1 MEVLP
6 KEGDSAALM
15 LRMEVPNKEN
25 KKNGQES
32 IEFTYNI
39 NTDVPDEVVGEM
51 VSVCVP
57 LLCCLDIKLS

>member
-1 MEVLP
+1 MEVVP
-6 KEGDSAALM
+6 HSGDSAELL

-39 NTDVPDEVVGEM
+39 RTDEPDEVVGEM
-51 VSVCVP
+51 VSVCV
-57 LLCCLDIKLS
+57 CV